1 MLLKSDKKLLTLI
14 SVLPTAL
21 ISLFTLI
28 LSTIVIHENEI
39 KKNSVIELLYQDS
52 IIKEKER
59 VKQQVDYIY
68 NQIIVEEKLAEEKIR
83 GVLKE
88 RVEES
93 FNALSLIYNQN
104 KYKSN
109 NDIIKLISCILR
121 KTRFN
126 NGRGYFFIYNM
137 EGKNLMHPIKSE
149 IEGKNNIH
157 YTDADGKFLIED
169 YIQSIKNNGGG
180 FNKWREDNPN
190 QESEY
195 LKKISYIKY
204 FEPLDIF
211 VGSVEYVDNIKKDV
225 QDKLLSWISDIRYGN
240 NGYILIL
247 DKSGNILS
255 HYDKDRI
262 NTNIYDNDEIIEKEF
277 IDELDE
283 RLNNKD
289 SIFSRYLNY
298 FNSVVNNDKTKLS
311 YIRKYD
317 DWDWYISAGV
327 YTKEQKELISSKENI
342 LIEKNQQELMQI
354 LMVMLILAFSLALL
368 SLTISKYVGRRFT
381 KFQMRISNDFN
392 VLEKTKNKMQHMA
405 LHDSLTQLPNRFM
418 LESKIEEEIV
428 KVKKNQKKLALMFVD
443 LDNFKK
449 VNDHYGHDVGDMLL
463 KKISA
468 RFTHI
473 IKDNNMVAR
482 FGGDEFIFFFSNLN
496 SKEEAEI
503 AVNKIQNIF
512 NDEMIICGKEITT
525 GCSIGIAMYPDDAD
539 NFSDLIGK
547 ADIALFKLKGG
558 QKGSSLFFDKTINE
572 EVNYQF
578 TLENELRNALDNDE
592 ISLVY
597 QPQIE
602 VKTGKIYGVEV
613 LSRWDNKTL
622 GVVSPVQFISVA
634 EETGMIDDIGDFVLK
649 KSCEDIQKVMPNGEN
664 AIMLSVNI
672 SPKQLIKK
680 DFVERIMNIV
690 CKSGIDISRITLEIT
705 ENILISDLDAAAPIL
720 LALKKLGFGIS
731 LDDFGTGYSSL
742 SYLNNLPI
750 TEIKIDRSF
759 VNSLFT
765 NNQSETLIKA
775 IIAIGSSCQMTVVAE
790 GAETKE
796 QLDKLKEYKC
806 DLVQGYYLDKPLL
819 IKELQDKYS

>member
-1 MLLKSDKKLLTLI
+1 MLRKSDKKLLTII

-83 GVLKE
+83 GILKE

-104 KYKSN
+104 KYKSK

-149 IEGKNNIH
+149 IEGKNHLH
-157 YTDADGKFLIED
+157 YTDADGKLLIED
-169 YIQSIKNNGGG
+169 YIQSIKHNGGG

-190 QESEY
+190 QEGEY

-211 VGSVEYVDNIKKDV
+211 VGSVEYGDNIKKDV

-262 NTNIYDNDEIIEKEF
+262 NTNIYDNNQNIEKEF
-277 IDELDE
+277 IDVLDE
-283 RLNNKD
+283 KLNNKD

-428 KVKKNQKKLALMFVD
+428 KVKENQKKLALMFVD

-539 NFSDLIGK
+539 NSSDLIGK

-578 TLENELRNALDNDE
+578 TLENELKNALDNDE

-775 IIAIGSSCQMTVVAE
+775 IIAIGSSCKMTVVAE

-806 DLVQGYYLDKPLL
+806 DLVQGFYLDKPLL
-819 IKELQDKYS
+819 INELQDKYS